1 MIQTHYTVSFS
12 RREWKRIVYYY
23 KIVIRPD
30 AAPNKDL
37 DNFNRY
43 DRRGKLYGRTFPI
56 REAQTILETL
66 ISSSIL
72 SNKRRDFL
80 RSLRKQ
86 L

>member
-30 AAPNKDL
+30 TAPNRSL

-43 DRRGKLYGRTFPI
+43 DRRGRLYGRTFHI
-56 REAQTILETL
+56 REAQPILEAL
-66 ISSSIL
+66 ISSSSL

-80 RSLRKQ
+80 RSLWKQ